1 MTASIKIRDELVKA
15 CGLKLAANEAPAD
28 VVTRLMKAVAKLT
41 DPEWNALS
49 PEAMEWYNTN
59 ADLMGEKKAPLGFEE
74 PAAAAPSRRRPAA
87 EPEAEDTSGTIA
99 EPPNI
104 PANKLSAGEVV
115 EVTLSTGEIIDGSVV
130 EVDEKNLVLAVPP
143 KGEEEVYRL
152 SKVVKINY
160 PADATRPAAVAAD
173 YEMST
178 GDKVKV
184 TLTDGTEMVG
194 LLVEFDEKNIVV
206 NGADGEDVY
215 RRSKVKSVELVE
227 SRASMKSSGRGRPT
241 KAAEPEAGTET
252 KRTRST
258 ATSAD
263 GKPASQVM
271 RELTLR
277 NLTKS
282 RDDVLKLVRKALP
295 DGSFKDNTF
304 ELVHAETLK
313 VVKTLQE
320 LGMLKDS

>member
-1 MTASIKIRDELVKA
+1 
-15 CGLKLAANEAPAD
+15 
-28 VVTRLMKAVAKLT
+28 
-41 DPEWNALS
+41 
-49 PEAMEWYNTN
+49 
-59 ADLMGEKKAPLGFEE
+59 
-74 PAAAAPSRRRPAA
+74 
-87 EPEAEDTSGTIA
+87 
-99 EPPNI
+99 
-104 PANKLSAGEVV
+104 VV